1 MSVST
6 YQASDGAA
14 YEKFLGRWTKLLA
27 PGVLDFADFRPNGS
41 LLDCGTGTGSLACA
55 IAAPAILILIFDDFF

>member
-1 MSVST
+1 
-6 YQASDGAA
+6 
-14 YEKFLGRWTKLLA
+14 LLA